1 MFGMLDYRAH
11 KLFLILFGI
20 PLIILNLISIFVLS
34 FCAYL
39 IGFNFAETWL
49 IKIIFS
55 IGSMIIIEILWTLF
69 IFLIINKLVEFI
81 FGLFVDVLPS
91 EGRTKEEAMIV
102 VFRGEKARN
111 ALKINQHP
119 KEWTDELMEAF
130 AKSDW
135 VANLFYYDTIIN
147 RMKQVKEYFE
157 MNPEL
162 PFDEWNVTDYINSQK
177 HLVMSWQEKTF
188 SNPIYRRIIIVY
200 SIFLLI
206 ILVNPLS
213 I

>member
-20 PLIILNLISIFVLS
+20 PLIILNLISIFGLS

-49 IKIIFS
+49 VKIIFS
-55 IGSMIIIEILWTLF
+55 IVTVIIIEIVWTLL

-81 FGLFVDVLPS
+81 FGLFIDVIPA
-91 EGRTKEEAMIV
+91 EGRTKEEAQIV
-102 VFRGEKARN
+102 VYRGEKARN
-111 ALKINQHP
+111 IFKLNQHP

-147 RMKQVKEYFE
+147 RMKQVKEHFE

-162 PFDEWNVTDYINSQK
+162 TFEEWNVTDYINSQE

-188 SNPIYRRIIIVY
+188 SNPIFRRVIIVY

>member
-20 PLIILNLISIFVLS
+20 PLIILNLISIFALS
-34 FCAYL
+34 FCAYF
-39 IGFNFAETWL
+39 IGFNFAETWFV
-49 IKIIFS
+49 KILFS

-119 KEWTDELMEAF
+119 KEWTDDLIEDCS
-130 AKSDW
+130 KIDW
-135 VANLFYYDTIIN
+135 VAKLFYYNTISA
-147 RMKQVKEYFE
+147 RLKQVKEHYE

-162 PFDEWNVTDYINSQK
+162 IFDEWNLAEYVNSQK

-188 SNPIYRRIIIVY
+188 SNPVYRRIVIVY
-200 SIFLLI
+200 SIFLLL

>member
-55 IGSMIIIEILWTLF
+55 IVSMIIIEILWTLV

-81 FGLFVDVLPS
+81 FGLFVDVIPS
-91 EGRTKEEAMIV
+91 EGRTKDEAMIV

-111 ALKINQHP
+111 ALKLKQHP
-119 KEWTDELMEAF
+119 KEWTDELIEEIASGNSISCMGRC
-130 AKSDW
+130 
-135 VANLFYYDTIIN
+135 LFTLL
-147 RMKQVKEYFE
+147 F
-157 MNPEL
+157 L
-162 PFDEWNVTDYINSQK
+162 S
-177 HLVMSWQEKTF
+177 
-188 SNPIYRRIIIVY
+188 RR
-200 SIFLLI
+200 
-206 ILVNPLS
+206 
-213 I
+213 